1 MAKAKKIKGSTTIN
15 ITKKTKD
22 TTYVIDESVV
32 ETATVNF
39 VNSLPVQGMPI
50 PAENSDDLCLLV
62 INDYKIDAQAMDV
75 LYKYVIITVKDYYK
89 YYNSNPDLI
98 QSSGV
103 SVHDNAKKEK
113 DAGNYLTHKKKVE
126 GTLISNIA
134 GDKKNTTY
142 NITQITNTGSED
154 ELGIMDIGGNDK
166 YTVAVTY
173 SQEYNNGLIISEING
188 NDKYIITD
196 GTLVQIKDSTGKDT
210 YNIKESCANI
220 DDISGNDKYTLTSVL
235 GTNIVDYAGKD
246 KYTISDVTKFT
257 LRDLGGSDT
266 YKLTNVE
273 TAGAGGVFVPE
284 KYFVADKEG
293 NEKYTITGSD
303 TNLLLVDGAGKDT
316 YNIKG
321 TYDKKTKTA
330 TYVGHTEIKDEGLG
344 KNTFNV
350 NYGEYTRINTQ
361 SNINTFNIKNSDF
374 TYIGANT
381 ENNPVGKDTYN
392 LDTNA
397 DFTIYDYGAS
407 GDSYTLKKSNNGYVC
422 DYNGNDKYTISNM
435 VFNPKIT
442 EDEILAGIS
451 IDDRGGT
458 NDTLTLK
465 TTKKD
470 NIVYMS
476 DFGKWTEETEQGQ
489 KEYIRSF
496 GNSLIIYDKSTQGF
510 VEISNFYSANE
521 NYTFTGFGNGVIETI
536 KASKKKLDVSTNE
549 ETMVYLD
556 TIKEDVVDWLVTQ
569 SNQGVDFTCV
579 EDVLIYGT
587 ADQKAI
593 LVNYFDPNPNLN

>member
-1 MAKAKKIKGSTTIN
+1 MAKAKKITGSTIIN

-32 ETATVNF
+32 GTATVNF
-39 VNSLPVQGMPI
+39 VNSLSVQGMPI

-62 INDYKIDAQAMDV
+62 INDYKIDVQAMDV

-89 YYNSNPDLI
+89 YYNTNPDLI
-98 QSSGV
+98 QSGGV

-126 GTLISNIA
+126 GTLISKIA
-134 GDKKNTTY
+134 GYKKNTTY
-142 NITQITNTGSED
+142 NITQITNAGSED

-173 SQEYNNGLIISEING
+173 SQEDKNGLIISEING

-196 GTLVQIKDSTGKDT
+196 GTLVQIKDQTGKDT

-246 KYTISDVTKFT
+246 KYSISDVTKFT
-257 LRDLGGSDT
+257 LKDLGGSDT

-273 TAGAGGVFVPE
+273 TAGAGGVFDTE
-284 KYFVADKEG
+284 KYFVADKVG

-321 TYDKKTKTA
+321 TYNKKTKIA
-330 TYVGHTEIKDEGLG
+330 TYVGHTEIKDDGLG

-350 NYGEYTRINTQ
+350 NYGGYTRINTQ

-374 TYIGANT
+374 TFIGANT
-381 ENNPVGKDTYN
+381 EKNPVGKDTYN
-392 LDTNA
+392 LDKNA
-397 DFTIYDYGAS
+397 DFTIYDYGAT

-422 DYNGNDKYTISNM
+422 DYGGDDKYTISDM
-435 VFNPKIT
+435 VFNPKI
-442 EDEILAGIS
+442 EDETLAGIT
-451 IDDRGGT
+451 IDDRGGA

-465 TTKKD
+465 NTKKD

-476 DFGKWTEETEQGQ
+476 DFDK
-489 KEYIRSF
+489 KDDKYRSL

-510 VEISNFYSANE
+510 VNISNFYSADE
-521 NYTFTGFGNGVIETI
+521 NYDFTGFGDGVIETI
-536 KASKKKLDVSTNE
+536 KASKKNLDVSTNE
-549 ETMVYLD
+549 ETMAYLNS
-556 TIKEDVVDWLVTQ
+556 IKEGVVNWLVTQ

-593 LVNYFDPNPNLN
+593 LVSYFAPDPNLN